1 MFLHYGYKK
10 KLEPITQSNIEAIGK
25 SLLQNWKTS
34 PKLWK
39 KCQTLKITKVQ
50 KKEAKLFNKAT
61 PLFLTHGFVKSSN
74 IHMCGS

>member
-10 KLEPITQSNIEAIGK
+10 KLEPISQSNIEAIGK

-39 KCQTLKITKVQ
+39 KCETFKITKVQ
-50 KKEAKLFNKAT
+50 KKKAKLPNKALA
-61 PLFLTHGFVKSSN
+61 PF
-74 IHMCGS
+74 